1 MKHKCK
7 IFRKGK
13 KQAGIT
19 LVALVVTIVVL
30 LILAGVSIRLVLDNN
45 GIITKAGDAR
55 DKTYIE
61 AIKEAKEMWDTEQY
75 LGSATEGTLAE
86 YLYNK
91 GVITE
96 EEKTIVDNNGEI
108 KKGNYSI
115 SFERTVKTVVE
126 AFKDG
131 DLAVGDWVNYQNPT
145 TVSAD
150 VKTKDSNYSDTGY
163 TSLATRTGMSTEDGY
178 SADLDQTYS
187 LTNNGK
193 VVNWRILGLSNDGR
207 LMLTTGSPLQR
218 DYDTSTALSVE
229 NNPYFYLR
237 GAKGTSTEY
246 GIAELNKICA
256 IYTNNLADEVRSL
269 TIDDINSLCKVTVDV
284 ANAKVTKEGDTTT
297 NIDKWGNIG
306 TTYSYPTSSYPTQ
319 YESPEDY
326 IAGNKVTTLNSFNKT
341 SDAYYYEGSD
351 AIDSKLALYDILF
364 ARTGQTDGDYRDYW
378 LASRAVYVGSD
389 RCGWGPGDVGG
400 GKAYSGGGGMFGSS
414 GGSGGGYGAVRPVVY
429 LKSDVTVDQLQK
441 ANTPTSGEEAWDYS
455 W

>member
-1 MKHKCK
+1 MSNKCK
-7 IFRKGK
+7 IFRKGNG
-13 KQAGIT
+13 QAGIT

-30 LILAGVSIRLVLDNN
+30 LILAGISINLVLDNN
-45 GIITKAGDAR
+45 GIITKAG
-55 DKTYIE
+55 
-61 AIKEAKEMWDTEQY
+61 EAKDKSYITTIGEAKALWTTERY
-75 LGSATEGTLAE
+75 LGSTTDKLAD
-86 YLYNK
+86 YLFK
-91 GVITE
+91 QGVITE
-96 EEKTIVDNNGEI
+96 EEKTIVENYGTITRGE
-108 KKGNYSI
+108 YSI
-115 SFERTVKTVVE
+115 SFVKTVAE
-126 AFKDG
+126 AFADG
-131 DLAVGDWVNYQNPT
+131 ELEVGDWVNYQNPT

-297 NIDKWGNIG
+297 NIDQWGNIG
-306 TTYSYPTSSYPTQ
+306 EIISFTNPYQAPEAYK
-319 YESPEDY
+319 SPEDY
-326 IAGNKVTTLNSFNKT
+326 ILGLDMSTGFSKT
-341 SDAYYYEGSD
+341 SNSYYYEGSD
-351 AIDSKLALYDILF
+351 AIDSTSALYDILF
-364 ARTGQTDGDYRDYW
+364 ARTGQTDGDYRYYW
-378 LASRAVYVGSD
+378 LASRAVYVYPD
-389 RCGWGPGDVGG
+389 YCGWGPGSVFYGE
-400 GKAYSGGGGMFGSS
+400 AYSGGVDDDMFYSFGDS
-414 GGSGGGYGAVRPVVY
+414 GYGFYAVRPVVY

-441 ANTPTSGEEAWDYS
+441 ANTSTSGEEAWDYN

>member
-96 EEKTIVDNNGEI
+96 EEKTIVDKGEAI
-108 KKGNYSI
+108 TKGKYSV
-115 SFERTVKTVVE
+115 SFKQTVVE
-126 AFKDG
+126 AFKEG
-131 DLAVGDWVNYQNPT
+131 KLQVGDWVNYQNPT
-145 TVSAD
+145 TVSAN
-150 VKTKDSNYSDTGY
+150 VKEKDSNYSDTGY
-163 TSLATRTGMSTEDGY
+163 TSPASRTGMSTEDGY

-193 VVNWRILGLSNDGR
+193 KVNWRILGLSKDGR

-218 DYDTSTALSVE
+218 DYDTSAALSNE
-229 NNPYFYLR
+229 NNPYYWLN

-246 GIAELNKICA
+246 GLKELDKICA
-256 IYTNNLADEVRSL
+256 IYTNDLASEVRSL

-297 NIDKWGNIG
+297 NIDQWGNIG
-306 TTYSYPTSSYPTQ
+306 TSQTYTSQ
-319 YESPEDY
+319 FESPEAY
-326 IAGNKVTTLNSFNKT
+326 IADSTDTGKTASFEKT
-341 SDAYYYEGSD
+341 SNAYYYEGSD
-351 AIDSKLALYDILF
+351 AIDSTSALYDILF
-364 ARTGQTDGDYRDYW
+364 ARTGQTDGDYRYYW
-378 LASRAVYVGSD
+378 LASRAVFVYPD
-389 RCGWGPGDVGG
+389 FCDWGPGRVDYGR
-400 GKAYSGGGGMFGSS
+400 AYSYVYGLFYSY
-414 GGSGGGYGAVRPVVY
+414 GGSYRGLRAVRPVVY

-441 ANTPTSGEEAWDYS
+441 EINTPSSGEEAWDYS

>member
-1 MKHKCK
+1 MENNKGR
-7 IFRKGK
+7 IFKKGK

-19 LVALVVTIVVL
+19 LVALVVTVVVL

-126 AFKDG
+126 ALKDG
-131 DLAVGDWVNYQNPT
+131 DLAVGDWVNYNVT
-145 TVSAD
+145 ELA
-150 VKTKDSNYSDTGY
+150 SNVIATDTANYNATNKSY
-163 TSLATRTGMSTEDGY
+163 TSSSDNTGW
-178 SADLDQTYS
+178 SANQTYS
-187 LTNNGK
+187 LNNNEK
-193 VVNWRILGLSNDGR
+193 AVNWRILGLSEDGTQ
-207 LMLTTGSPLQR
+207 LMLTTGSPLQK
-218 DYDTSTALSVE
+218 DYDTSADLSDD
-229 NNPYFYLR
+229 NNPYYWLS

-246 GIAELNKICA
+246 GLKELDKICA
-256 IYTNNLADEVRSL
+256 IYTNNLADKVRSL
-269 TIDDINSLCKVTVDV
+269 TIDDVNRLCKVTVDV
-284 ANAKVTKEGDTTT
+284 ANGKVTKEGDTTT

-306 TTYSYPTSSYPTQ
+306 KTYSYPTSSYPTQ

-326 IAGNKVTTLNSFNKT
+326 IAGNKITTLNSFSKT
-341 SDAYYYEGSD
+341 SDAYYYVGSD

-364 ARTGQTDGDYRDYW
+364 ARTGQTDGDYRYYW

-389 RCGWGPGDVGG
+389 YCSWGPGGVYRGG
-400 GKAYSGGGGMFGSS
+400 AGSNGGCN
-414 GGSGGGYGAVRPVVY
+414 AVRPVVY
-429 LKSDVTVDQLQK
+429 LKSDVTVDQLPK
-441 ANTPTSGEEAWDYS
+441 AEEPTSEEEAWDYD

>member
-1 MKHKCK
+1 MEHKCK
-7 IFRKGK
+7 IFSKGS
-13 KQAGIT
+13 KQSGIT
-19 LVALVVTIVVL
+19 LVALVVTVVVL

-96 EEKTIVDNNGEI
+96 EEKTIVENNETI
-108 KKGNYSI
+108 TKGKYSI

-126 AFKDG
+126 AFADG
-131 DLAVGDWVNYQNPT
+131 ELQVGDWVNYQNPT

-150 VKTKDSNYSDTGY
+150 VKATDSNYSDTGY
-163 TSLATRTGMSTEDGY
+163 TSLASRTGTNTEDGY
-178 SADLDQTYS
+178 SIDLDQTYS

-193 VVNWRILGLSNDGR
+193 TVNWRILGLSEDGTQ

-218 DYDTSTALSVE
+218 DYDTSTALSDE
-229 NNPYFYLR
+229 NNPYFWLR
-237 GAKGTSTEY
+237 GAKGTSTGY

-256 IYTNNLADEVRSL
+256 IYKNNLADEVRSL

-284 ANAKVTKEGDTTT
+284 ANKKVTKEGDTTT
-297 NIDKWGNIG
+297 NIDQWGNIG
-306 TTYSYPTSSYPTQ
+306 TCQTYENQ
-319 YESPEDY
+319 FESPEAY
-326 IAGNKVTTLNSFNKT
+326 IADSTDTGKTASFEKT
-341 SDAYYYEGSD
+341 SNAYYYEGSD
-351 AIDSKLALYDILF
+351 AIDSTSALYDILF
-364 ARTGQTDGDYRDYW
+364 ARTGQDNSDIRYYW
-378 LASRAVYVGSD
+378 LASRAVIVLPGG
-389 RCGWGPGDVGG
+389 CGWSPGGVGD
-400 GKAYSGGGGMFGSS
+400 GKAYSGNYDVFYSFGVEGGIR
-414 GGSGGGYGAVRPVVY
+414 GAVRPVVY
-429 LKSDVTVDQLQK
+429 LRSDVTVDELQK
-441 ANTPTSGEEAWDYS
+441 IDTPTSGEEAWDYS